1 MDDKTTGNPE
11 VHKGDAKNRTL
22 FVVDGDAAYLYFT
35 GMMLQRLDYSVYTS
49 KSAEE
54 TLEVMQFARPLLIL
68 TELALPNMSGLELL
82 RKIKKDP
89 KTKDLPVIIYTASP
103 EPSLKYRCKEE
114 GCAAFLKKPF
124 DPDELYA
131 AVQRATE
138 DTPRSYARLQTCLSA
153 ILGDEHEGTR
163 LPHSCITALSE
174 NGMYVATPNPL
185 RVGTQLPVTLFV
197 GDAKITLEGAV
208 LYSFEIG
215 KGPLGTSGM
224 GIKFLHMKPE
234 HRSAVSAFIK
244 KELTHD
250 LAHHQH
256 EK

>member
-1 MDDKTTGNPE
+1 MDNKTPSSREAPTAE
-11 VHKGDAKNRTL
+11 QKNRIL
-22 FVVDGDAAYLYFT
+22 FVVDGDASYLYYT
-35 GMMLQRLDYSVYTS
+35 GMLLQRLDYSVYTA

-54 TLEVMQFARPLLIL
+54 TLEVMKFSTPLLIVTDL
-68 TELALPNMSGLELL
+68 TLPHMSGIEFLK
-82 RKIKKDP
+82 KIKEDP
-89 KTKDLPVIIYTASP
+89 KTKALPVIVYTASP
-103 EPSLKYRCKEE
+103 DPSLKYLCKDA

-131 AVQRATE
+131 TVQKATE
-138 DTPRSYARLQTCLSA
+138 EKPRSSLRLRTCLSA

-163 LPHSCITALSE
+163 LPNSCITALSE
-174 NGMYVATPNPL
+174 NGMYVTTPNPL

-197 GDAKITLEGAV
+197 GDAKITLQGIV
-208 LYSFEIG
+208 LYSFEAG

-224 GIKFLHMKPE
+224 GIKFMHVKPE
-234 HRSAVSAFIK
+234 HQTMLSVFIK

-250 LAHHQH
+250 LTHHPH